1 VSPAFARRA
10 PSPEA
15 KARAAARRRSRARF
29 RDTIASV
36 IFFAAGFYVVL
47 VGVLGLIG
55 HPRSVAPDMGPG
67 LYWFAYVVSGG
78 ALLAGG
84 LLVLRHQTPLRIAW
98 WLCVIAAVPGFL
110 LWVWGVFAG
119 LVKMTGE
126 GGPSATSEL
135 AAFGVLLAYLL
146 LGLIGLRRAQAGY
159 AKKPPA
165 PPSTRPS
172 PPASGEPSAPKT

>member
-1 VSPAFARRA
+1 VSPAADTRTSSA
-10 PSPEA
+10 EA

-29 RDTIASV
+29 RDTIAAV
-36 IFFAAGFYVVL
+36 VFFAAGFYVVL
-47 VGVLGLIG
+47 IGVLGLLG
-55 HPRSVAPDMGPG
+55 HPRSVAPDVGPG

-84 LLVLRHQTPLRIAW
+84 LLVLRHQTPHRIAW

-119 LVKMTGE
+119 LVKMTGDS
-126 GGPSATSEL
+126 GPSATSEL

-146 LGLIGLRRAQAGY
+146 LGLLGLRRAQAGY
-159 AKKPPA
+159 AKKLPPA
-165 PPSTRPS
+165 PSAQ
-172 PPASGEPSAPKT
+172 PPAPKS